1 MPTMS
6 LFKNRCC
13 YRQRRK
19 TINSRSRNH
28 NRSRGG
34 NQPVNRSLKSFTG
47 EVPSVGSELGT
58 VAEHRIMND
67 PFKTFQKKVK
77 QYVLRKFDNTRY
89 IIVVVWDLKEL
100 YAQVHM
106 DKHIKHSKEYNEYI
120 ILVTQLQEEAKNYVN
135 RLRVLNNKVP
145 KIYGILWGKFTPG
158 FHNEVQG
165 DPYYDKK

>member
-1 MPTMS
+1 
-6 LFKNRCC
+6 
-13 YRQRRK
+13 
-19 TINSRSRNH
+19 
-28 NRSRGG
+28 
-34 NQPVNRSLKSFTG
+34 
-47 EVPSVGSELGT
+47 
-58 VAEHRIMND
+58 MND